1 MRGGNGITQAL
12 GAENRMLR
20 NKIAELEQA
29 QKEAMF
35 IEMLTSQALGGFCSR
50 SELTVD
56 QAASMAI
63 EAADLVM
70 TKVMRMSKEAMKA
83 EQELNGDAEPQQ
95 ELAEEES
102 LILKP

>member
-1 MRGGNGITQAL
+1 MKGGNGMVQAL

-50 SELTVD
+50 ADLTVE
-56 QAASMAI
+56 QAATMAI

-70 TKVMRMSKEAMKA
+70 TKVMRQASEAMKA
-83 EQELNGDAEPQQ
+83 EKELSVQQPQA
-95 ELAEEES
+95 ELADEES
-102 LILKP
+102 LIVKP